1 MWSLCLVS
9 CVIEISSFSQFS
21 LKYSEVP
28 TPILS
33 NHSFKVYQ
41 KRDFCPPPNIF
52 LNVFLCIQLWFWQH
66 CPFFLFARDFIQLI
80 RKQKWKD

>member
-41 KRDFCPPPNIF
+41 KRDFCPPQTYFSMSFYAFSFGSGGIV
-52 LNVFLCIQLWFWQH
+52 L
-66 CPFFLFARDFIQLI
+66 FFLYARDFMQLI
-80 RKQKWKD
+80 RKQKWQD